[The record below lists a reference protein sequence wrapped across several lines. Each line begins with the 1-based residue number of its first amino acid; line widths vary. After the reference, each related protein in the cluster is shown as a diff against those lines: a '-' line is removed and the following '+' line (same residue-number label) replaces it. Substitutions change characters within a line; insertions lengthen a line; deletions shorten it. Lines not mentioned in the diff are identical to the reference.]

1 MLYLASRSPRR
12 QELLQR
18 LDVPFQTLQLDV
30 PELRAADES
39 PDHYVQRVALD
50 KAHAGLALVQA
61 ADPDAIVLGSDTE
74 VVLGERVFGKPVDVD
89 DAIAMLRALSG
100 RTHQVLTAVVLV
112 CAQRAPAQA
121 LVVSEVTFDRLDDAQ
136 IAAYAAC
143 GEPMG
148 KAGAYAI
155 QGRAERFIR
164 HLSGSYSG
172 VMGLPLY
179 HTSQLLTAF
188 GAH

>member
-1 MLYLASRSPRR
+1 MGTHEISLSVWRACWQLDEYVVSRARQRRRQRCVRSPGKRASAGNRYAGRMLYLASRSPRR

-39 PDHYVQRVALD
+39 PDQYVQRVALE

-89 DAIAMLRALSG
+89 DAVAMLRA
-100 RTHQVLTAVVLV
+100 
-112 CAQRAPAQA
+112 
-121 LVVSEVTFDRLDDAQ
+121 
-136 IAAYAAC
+136 
-143 GEPMG
+143 
-148 KAGAYAI
+148 
-155 QGRAERFIR
+155 
-164 HLSGSYSG
+164 
-172 VMGLPLY
+172 
-179 HTSQLLTAF
+179 
-188 GAH
+188 

>member
-18 LDVPFQTLQLDV
+18 LDVPFQTVQLDV

-100 RTHQVLTAVVLV
+100 R
-112 CAQRAPAQA
+112 
-121 LVVSEVTFDRLDDAQ
+121 
-136 IAAYAAC
+136 
-143 GEPMG
+143 
-148 KAGAYAI
+148 
-155 QGRAERFIR
+155 
-164 HLSGSYSG
+164 
-172 VMGLPLY
+172 
-179 HTSQLLTAF
+179 
-188 GAH
+188 